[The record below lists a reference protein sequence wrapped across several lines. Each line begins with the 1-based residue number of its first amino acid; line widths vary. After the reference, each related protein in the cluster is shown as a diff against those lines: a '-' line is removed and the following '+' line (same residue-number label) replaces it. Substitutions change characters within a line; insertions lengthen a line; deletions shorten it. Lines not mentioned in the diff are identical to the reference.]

1 MLRRCCEISAT
12 AAATYLAIRVA
23 EEQMPFRRIDLALG
37 TRGLADEEIR
47 FWRATN
53 PIGGALPSAERMIL
67 QENEASSHQGLA
79 VALADT
85 AVELGLSSHQGAGP
99 AFRVFAQASQVPG
112 SGLGAH
118 VVGHAPRGC
127 VLCFYQGPIYAPWTG
142 RLALMMGSGRTSE
155 YKLVLSDSY
164 IADGQ
169 PSRTMMASM
178 CAPRANHPPADVTPN
193 AMFYTA
199 CCDADALPAP
209 SAAALRRASWY
220 ASAPLTFD
228 GARRV
233 RVTFAVAL
241 RDLDDEEIYVDYRY
255 DSDAP
260 TPEWYTP
267 MVREG
272 QRPRRLTASR
282 DL

>member
-1 MLRRCCEISAT
+1 MLRRSCQISAT
-12 AAATYLAIRVA
+12 AAATCLAIRVA
-23 EEQMPFRRIDLALG
+23 EEQLPFRRMDHALV
-37 TRGLADEEIR
+37 LADEED
-47 FWRATN
+47 FWHATN
-53 PIGGALPSAERMIL
+53 PIGGALPSAERIL
-67 QENEASSHQGLA
+67 QENEARSHRGLA
-79 VALADT
+79 AALADT
-85 AVELGLSSHQGAGP
+85 AVELGLSSHQGAAP
-99 AFRVFAQASQVPG
+99 AFRVFSQPSQAPS
-112 SGLGAH
+112 SGLGAY
-118 VVGHAPRGC
+118 VAGHAPRGC
-127 VLCFYQGPIYAPWTG
+127 VLCFYQGPIYAPLTG
-142 RLALMMGSGRTSE
+142 RLALMTGSGVTSE

-164 IADGQ
+164 ISDGQ
-169 PSRTMMASM
+169 PSSTMVASM
-178 CAPRANHPPADVTPN
+178 CAPRANHPPAAVTPN

-241 RDLDDEEIYVDYRY
+241 RDLEDEEIFVDYKF
-255 DSDAP
+255 DPDAP

-267 MVREG
+267 VAQEG
-272 QRPRRLTASR
+272 HRTRRSITSR